1 MPILGINFT
10 KIEAE
15 RKAPIKGKISINNN
29 IAINDIKKT
38 DMKLPDQ
45 ESLKIEFQFT
55 AKYDPNIGLITIN
68 GETIIVDSKKKVEEI
83 LELWKKDKKLPEDI
97 LAQIMNNLLTKCNVE
112 ALLIGREVGLPPT
125 LNMPKVKVKE

>member
-15 RKAPIKGKISINNN
+15 RKAPVKGKISINNN
-29 IAINDIKKT
+29 IAINDIKKA

-45 ESLKIEFQFT
+45 ESLRIEFQFT
-55 AKYDPNIGLITIN
+55 AKYDPEIGQITIN
-68 GETIIVDSKKKVEEI
+68 GETVIVDSKKKVEEI
-83 LELWKKDKKLPEDI
+83 LEQWKKDKKLPEDI

-112 ALLIGREVGLPPT
+112 ALLVGREVGLPPT